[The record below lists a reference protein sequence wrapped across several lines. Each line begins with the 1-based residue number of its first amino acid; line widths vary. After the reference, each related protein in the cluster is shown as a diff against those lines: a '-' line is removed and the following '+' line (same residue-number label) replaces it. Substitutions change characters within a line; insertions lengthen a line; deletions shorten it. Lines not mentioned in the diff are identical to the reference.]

1 LSDWRTRRKSIP
13 SPFCALIVGLLLL
26 AGCNA
31 RDSLRNTRLYH
42 RIARERHSNS
52 QPSPGKMASEGRD
65 AITTECAHETYSN
78 ASKGLIVGET
88 GLHEDVF
95 ALRDPISFTAN
106 VYGIDEALRLEALL
120 REEAGVSGHSTEQV
134 ACIDQFAEHLE
145 SLTDALQQADNL
157 QKELDISAFNDSR
170 KQAEEQ
176 LEKKQREMEQS
187 GVPRLR

>member
-1 LSDWRTRRKSIP
+1 
-13 SPFCALIVGLLLL
+13 
-26 AGCNA
+26 
-31 RDSLRNTRLYH
+31 
-42 RIARERHSNS
+42 
-52 QPSPGKMASEGRD
+52 MASEGRD

-120 REEAGVSGHSTEQV
+120 REEAGVPGHSTEQV